1 MFLIVGLGNPG
12 KKYHFNRHN
21 IGFLALDIFAKQF
34 QSDSHWKKESDC
46 ELLKFKID
54 NEQVL
59 LLKPQTYMNLSGGPV
74 QRLLNFYKINIKDM
88 LVVQDELEL
97 GFGKV
102 KFHFD
107 RGHAGHNGIRDI
119 SEKLGT
125 SAYAR
130 LKLGVGRPTNPQ
142 MSVADYL
149 LQNFSDEEMNQLE
162 KYLGASGDLI
172 ESFIFEGL
180 SQVSTKFNGK
190 SLI

>member
-1 MFLIVGLGNPG
+1 LYLIVGLGNPG

-34 QSDSHWKKESDC
+34 QAESQWKKESDC

-54 NEQVL
+54 DQQVL
-59 LLKPQTYMNLSGGPV
+59 LLKPQTFMNLSGSPV
-74 QRLLNFYKINIKDM
+74 QRLLSFYKIDIKNL
-88 LVVQDELEL
+88 LVIQDELEI

-102 KFHFD
+102 RFHFD

-125 SAYAR
+125 NAYAR
-130 LKLGVGRPTNPQ
+130 LKLGVGRPPNPQ
-142 MSVADYL
+142 MSVGDYL

-162 KYLGASGDLI
+162 KYLASSRDLI

-180 SQVSTKFNGK
+180 NQASTKFNGK